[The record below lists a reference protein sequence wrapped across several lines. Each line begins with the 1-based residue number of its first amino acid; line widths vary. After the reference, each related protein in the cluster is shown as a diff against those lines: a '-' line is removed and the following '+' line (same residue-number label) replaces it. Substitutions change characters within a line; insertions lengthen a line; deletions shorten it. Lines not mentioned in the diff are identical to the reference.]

1 MSDLY
6 LDKSS
11 TLGLYLMN
19 ESNNVD
25 LESVDPLMRPIVALL
40 TAKTSIISRFSCD
53 GHLQEV
59 DDSTELFEGSY
70 LMLTGDANDLEFTQ
84 HWVNRIQTKLRDEL
98 VIRCKLEYHKS
109 MIFNMD
115 GQPVWYPSFTIRSR
129 EHYDVQEVEEYH
141 QAMLETLEEL
151 INDPMIGKLV
161 NKFPTVGK
169 HNEAWFRE
177 QLQVHSSS
185 NRDFFN
191 TWIAPEPEVAIIEV
205 IDKGAKQSSVSKYPT
220 DEHGRP
226 LNAKG
231 RPLY

>member
-11 TLGLYLMN
+11 TLGLHLMN

-40 TAKTSIISRFSCD
+40 TAKTSIISRFSCE

-59 DDSTELFEGSY
+59 DDSTESFEGSY
-70 LMLTGDANDLEFTQ
+70 LMLTGDANDLEFTL
-84 HWVNRIQTKLRDEL
+84 HWVNRIQTKLRDEV

-109 MIFNMD
+109 VIFNTD
-115 GQPVWYPSFTIRSR
+115 DQPVWYPSFTIRSR

-141 QAMLETLEEL
+141 KAMLETLEEL
-151 INDPMIGKLV
+151 INDPVIGKLV

-169 HNEAWFRE
+169 HNETWLRE
-177 QLQVHSSS
+177 QLQTHSCS

-191 TWIAPEPEVAIIEV
+191 TWTAPEPEVTIIKV
-205 IDKGAKQSSVSKYPT
+205 IDKDTKQISVSEWLT
-220 DEHGRP
+220 DKWVP
-226 LNAKG
+226 PIDSKG
-231 RPLY
+231 RQL

>member
-6 LDKSS
+6 LDKNS

-40 TAKTSIISRFSCD
+40 TTKTSIISRFSCE

-59 DDSTELFEGSY
+59 DDSTESFEGSY
-70 LMLTGDANDLEFTQ
+70 LMLTGDANDLEFTL

-98 VIRCKLEYHKS
+98 IIRCKLEYHKS
-109 MIFNMD
+109 MIFNVGD
-115 GQPVWYPSFTIRSR
+115 QPVWYPSFTIRSR

-141 QAMLETLEEL
+141 KAMLETLEEL
-151 INDPMIGKLV
+151 INDPVIGKLV

-169 HNEAWFRE
+169 HNAAWLRE
-177 QLQVHSSS
+177 QLQAHSSS

-191 TWIAPEPEVAIIEV
+191 TWIPAEPEVAIIKV
-205 IDKGAKQSSVSKYPT
+205 IDKDTEQISVSECPT
-220 DEHGRP
+220 DKWVP
-226 LNAKG
+226 PIDSKG
-231 RPLY
+231 RQL